1 MENLYNRKTF
11 KDKVEQL
18 TGYKWAYITF
28 VKYEEKGFYKPHG
41 TMANGNREVPVYTD
55 KEVNKFVKD
64 IPKLVKQGLMRIK

>member
-41 TMANGNREVPVYTD
+41 TMANGNR
-55 KEVNKFVKD
+55 
-64 IPKLVKQGLMRIK
+64 